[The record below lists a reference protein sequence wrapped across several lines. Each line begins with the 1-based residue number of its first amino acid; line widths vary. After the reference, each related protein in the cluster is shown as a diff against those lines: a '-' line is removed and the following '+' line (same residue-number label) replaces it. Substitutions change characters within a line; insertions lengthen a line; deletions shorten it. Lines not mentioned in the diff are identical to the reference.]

1 MKLFKTFVVLRN
13 ELAFRFQDD
22 PVDPGRHRVGRRR
35 ADRLVRLQ
43 VLQKEEAKGQ
53 REGQE
58 RFESRLNCQVH
69 GKKRSNP
76 SNASARNFANA
87 VISEGRS

>member
-22 PVDPGRHRVGRRR
+22 PVDPGRHRVCRRR

-58 RFESRLNCQVH
+58 RFESRLYSVLY
-69 GKKRSNP
+69 GLTRDLLGAYLGP
-76 SNASARNFANA
+76 TWDLPGAN
-87 VISEGRS
+87 